1 MSDNLVEN
9 FLARERDGLAGLED
23 DIIPAESIVNGSI
36 V

>member
-23 DIIPAESIVNGSI
+23 DIIPAEPIVNGSI
-36 V
+36 A